1 MSPEPASIKRRLA
14 CLIYEAMILVSLWI
28 IAGIPFVALTQG
40 LEPIIARHLTQAY
53 LVLVTGIYFV
63 WFWLHGGQTLPMKT
77 WRIRLEGEAGRPLT
91 PRQAWL
97 RYALSL
103 FSLACLGLG
112 FLWAVFDPQRRFL
125 HDRLA
130 HTRIVYLGAAP

>member
-1 MSPEPASIKRRLA
+1 MTPEPASLKRRLA
-14 CLIYEAMILVSLWI
+14 SLVYEAMILVSLWI
-28 IAGIPFVALTQG
+28 VAGFPFVALIQA
-40 LEPIIARHLTQAY
+40 LEPQLARHLSQVY
-53 LVLVTGIYFV
+53 LFVVTGFYFV

-77 WRIRLEGEAGRPLT
+77 WRIRVEAETGAALT

-97 RYALSL
+97 RYVLAV

-112 FLWAVFDPQRRFL
+112 FLWALFDPERRFL

-130 HTRIVYLGAAP
+130 HSRIVYLGKI